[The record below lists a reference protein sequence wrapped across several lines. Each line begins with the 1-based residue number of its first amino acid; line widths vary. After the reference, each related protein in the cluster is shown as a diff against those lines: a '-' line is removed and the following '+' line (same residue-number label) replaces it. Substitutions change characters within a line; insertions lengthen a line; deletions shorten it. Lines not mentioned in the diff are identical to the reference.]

1 MFEHDE
7 GGIQSA
13 LRIYVDLE
21 QAVKFSVLKLV
32 NRSGR
37 TRRLSA
43 TGYVEWV
50 LGDLRPKTAMH
61 VVTAIDASSGAL
73 SRPMLTTPSSPIAQR
88 SSTSTMQPAR

>member
-1 MFEHDE
+1 M
-7 GGIQSA
+7 
-13 LRIYVDLE
+13 DLE
-21 QAVKFSVLKLV
+21 APVKFSVLKLA

-61 VVTAIDASSGAL
+61 VVTEIDPSSGAL
-73 SRPMLTTPSSPIAQR
+73 LRDATPTTPSSPIGPR
-88 SSTSTMQPAR
+88 SSTSTMRPAR